1 MDRLIF
7 KKYGSFYIVLINI
20 YIFRVYLIVV
30 NKIYLN
36 FCVNFSI
43 LKNI

>member
-7 KKYGSFYIVLINI
+7 KKYNSFYIVLINKD
-20 YIFRVYLIVV
+20 IFRVYLIVV